1 MAFASLIHLNYNYHF
16 ADKKQGFTEV
26 LYGLTF
32 FLWINGQRIFSLCQ
46 IMERLLPIAPI
57 KLKYLT

>member
-1 MAFASLIHLNYNYHF
+1 MAFATLIDLNYNNHF

-32 FLWINGQRIFSLCQ
+32 FF
-46 IMERLLPIAPI
+46 MD
-57 KLKYLT
+57 